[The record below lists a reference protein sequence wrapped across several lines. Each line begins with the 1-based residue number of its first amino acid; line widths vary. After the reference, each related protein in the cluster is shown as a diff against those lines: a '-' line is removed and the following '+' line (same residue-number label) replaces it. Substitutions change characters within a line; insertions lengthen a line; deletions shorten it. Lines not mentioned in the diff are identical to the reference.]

1 MCCVV
6 GRFNEGSVRPL
17 IAGNWKMNGL
27 SSQLGEIEAIA
38 ASVAATRPI
47 AEILIC
53 TPATLIARAVQS
65 AAGRIGIGGQDCHAA
80 VCGPFT
86 GDFSA
91 QMLKDAG
98 ACSVIVGH
106 SERRQH
112 HGETDAM
119 VAAKASAAW
128 RAGLHVILCIGETQ
142 SQRGDGKALSVC
154 GDQIAG
160 SLPEGATSS
169 ATALA
174 YEPLWAI
181 GTGQT
186 PTAEQIVEMHA
197 HIRQCLEL
205 RLGEEGR
212 SVRILYGGS
221 VKPSNARE
229 ILALPEVGGA
239 LIGGASLK
247 ADDFEGILRTVSLGI
262 DALRVEQRT
271 DGNCMTRVGIASD
284 HGGFALKV
292 TITRSLRSLG
302 YEVVDYGAYQLNPAD
317 DYPEFIIPLAKA
329 VATGQVERG
338 VALCG
343 SGVGASIAA
352 NKVPNVRAGL
362 IHDDFSARQGVE
374 DDDMNVICLGG
385 KLVEAAR
392 AVELIETF
400 LSARFSGAARHQR
413 RLSEVQALEHED
425 T

>member
-1 MCCVV
+1 
-6 GRFNEGSVRPL
+6 
-17 IAGNWKMNGL
+17 MNGL
-27 SSQLGEIEAIA
+27 SLQLGEIEAIA
-38 ASVAATRPI
+38 ASVAATRPVADI
-47 AEILIC
+47 VIC
-53 TPATLIARAVQS
+53 TPATLISLAVQT
-65 AAGRIGIGGQDCHAA
+65 AAGRIGIGGEDCHDA
-80 VCGPFT
+80 VSGAFT
-86 GDFSA
+86 GDISA

-128 RAGLHVILCIGETQ
+128 RAGLQVILCIGETQ
-142 SQRGDGKALSVC
+142 SQRAGGNALSVC

-160 SLPEGATSS
+160 SLPGGATSA

-181 GTGQT
+181 GTGHIPT
-186 PTAEQIVEMHA
+186 PEQIIEMHA
-197 HIRQCLEL
+197 HIRHCLEA

-212 SVRILYGGS
+212 HMRILYGGS
-221 VKPSNARE
+221 VKPSNAGV

-247 ADDFEGILRTVSLGI
+247 AEDFEGILQTVSN
-262 DALRVEQRT
+262 DVDTPKVEQLANR
-271 DGNCMTRVGIASD
+271 DCMMRVGIASD
-284 HGGFALKV
+284 HGGFALK
-292 TITRSLRSLG
+292 TKIAQSLRPLG
-302 YEVVDYGAYQLNPAD
+302 YEMVDYGAYQLNAAD
-317 DYPEFIIPLAKA
+317 DYPQFIIPLAKA
-329 VATGQVERG
+329 IAAGRIERG

-352 NKVPNVRAGL
+352 NKVPGVRAGL
-362 IHDDFSARQGVE
+362 IHDAFSARQGVE

-413 RLSEVQALEHED
+413 RLAEVQALEHED

>member
-142 SQRGDGKALSVC
+142 AQRADGNALTVC
-154 GDQIAG
+154 RDQLAG

-169 ATALA
+169 AITVA

-181 GTGQT
+181 GSGHT
-186 PTAEQIVEMHA
+186 PTAEQIAQVHV
-197 HIRQCLEL
+197 HIRHCLEV
-205 RLGEEGR
+205 RLGAEGR
-212 SVRILYGGS
+212 AVRILYGGS
-221 VKPSNARE
+221 VNPSDAAE
-229 ILALPEVGGA
+229 ILVLPDVGGA
-239 LIGGASLK
+239 LVGGASLK
-247 ADDFEGILRTVSLGI
+247 AADFEAIF
-262 DALRVEQRT
+262 RT
-271 DGNCMTRVGIASD
+271 DC
-284 HGGFALKV
+284 
-292 TITRSLRSLG
+292 
-302 YEVVDYGAYQLNPAD
+302 
-317 DYPEFIIPLAKA
+317 
-329 VATGQVERG
+329 
-338 VALCG
+338 
-343 SGVGASIAA
+343 
-352 NKVPNVRAGL
+352 VRPG
-362 IHDDFSARQGVE
+362 
-374 DDDMNVICLGG
+374 
-385 KLVEAAR
+385 R
-392 AVELIETF
+392 A
-400 LSARFSGAARHQR
+400 
-413 RLSEVQALEHED
+413 
-425 T
+425 